1 MLHEI
6 THESR
11 DNGFLTPPDFLLKWI
26 LAQWDSSL
34 LLAEMMLGILL
45 LSVSI
50 EDEILKISSASHK
63 SSI

>member
-26 LAQWDSSL
+26 LVQWDSSL

-50 EDEILKISSASHK
+50 EDEF
-63 SSI
+63 